1 MSALERLQEKIEQLK
16 NNYLG
21 MRHEIDELKSQLE
34 DVYASKGEQDNT
46 IGQLR
51 SELEEKDREIEGI
64 VTKIE
69 ELLS

>member
-34 DVYASKGEQDNT
+34 DVYTSKGEQDNT

-51 SELEEKDREIEGI
+51 NELEEKDREIEGI
-64 VTKIE
+64 VAKIE

>member
-1 MSALERLQEKIEQLK
+1 MTALQRLQEKIEQLK

-21 MRHEIDELKSQLE
+21 MQHEIGELRSQLE
-34 DVYASKGEQDNT
+34 GVHASQGEQEHL

-51 SELEEKDREIEGI
+51 GELEEKDREIEGI
-64 VTKIE
+64 VAKVE

>member
-1 MSALERLQEKIEQLK
+1 MSVLERLQEKIEQLK

-21 MRHEIDELKSQLE
+21 MQHEIGELKLQLE
-34 DVYASKGEQDNT
+34 NVYASKGEQDNI

-51 SELEEKDREIEGI
+51 NELEERDREIEGI
-64 VTKIE
+64 VAKVE

>member
-21 MRHEIDELKSQLE
+21 MQHEIGELRSQL
-34 DVYASKGEQDNT
+34 DNTYANQGEQENV

-51 SELEEKDREIEGI
+51 HELEEKDREIEGI
-64 VTKIE
+64 VAKVE
-69 ELLS
+69 ELLA